1 MKRISLIL
9 LFSAAL
15 LGIPVSCGKEDNK
28 TDSDKQ
34 ENSTKPGPG
43 EETPSAISLSG
54 TKELGQWVSGEAISL
69 FDGTSV
75 LELATKTA
83 GASASFEATLSSD
96 GPWYALYPADANAS
110 IEGSKIIATLSSEQ
124 QAVENSYEPRLELSV
139 ALSNE
144 KALAFKT
151 AVGFIKFVVPAE
163 NITSVKLE
171 GKGGETISGKVS
183 IDYNGASPT
192 WEAVSGKAS
201 TVLSGSFVK
210 GSTYYFAVLPQTF
223 AEGIVLTFTDDSE
236 NETERAVSEEVAV
249 GRAMVYEVSAQEI
262 IAFADSDVKSALLAI
277 PGLDADSDGEISREE
292 AAALTSEQLDEIVG
306 EEGVTLTALWGDDL
320 TVIDSFN
327 EFKYFTGLEYIP
339 ALFKDCTSLTSVS
352 LPMGATNIRKSCFS
366 GCTSLTEVELPSSM
380 QQLFANAFKDCTSLT
395 YISLPSSIN
404 KISNSVFQGCTA
416 LETADNLGETAL
428 TEIGAAAFQGCTSL
442 TAVSIPAGV
451 KNLGNNCFNGCSALA
466 TVTGGAGIESIGAA
480 AFKDCAS
487 LTTMTIDK
495 VDKLGQ
501 DIFNG
506 CTKLTGV
513 KVSPNLRQIGIQCFL
528 NCTSLTTFS
537 DTGIDDGFHVP
548 ATVTAILRQAFDT
561 CSSLPNP
568 DFSRCNGLDT
578 LENRCFRWCKAFTEI
593 DLPASVTFMVRP
605 FSCSKG
611 TPTSITKVTL
621 RGTTP
626 PRTAKYPIFEANGT
640 VPMAQGLDQ
649 PKIYV
654 PAGSLDDYKTAGTSS
669 NTNGHTDPNSYQ
681 WFQYSDKFEAIPQ
694 E

>member
-1 MKRISLIL
+1 MKRNSLIL

-15 LGIPVSCGKEDNK
+15 LGIAVSCAKDDQNP
-28 TDSDKQ
+28 DPVPPPPD
-34 ENSTKPGPG
+34 PGP
-43 EETPSAISLSG
+43 EPPSAVVFSG
-54 TKELGQWVSGEAISL
+54 SKELGQWASDDAISL

-75 LELATKTA
+75 IESVAKTA

-110 IEGSKIIATLSSEQ
+110 IDGSKIVATLSSEQ
-124 QAVENSYEPRLELSV
+124 QAVESSYAAALELSV

-144 KALAFKT
+144 NALAFKT
-151 AVGFIKFVVPAE
+151 AVGFIKFVMPSE
-163 NITSVKLE
+163 NIKNVKLQ
-171 GKGGETISGKVS
+171 GKGGETLAGKVK

-192 WEAVSGKAS
+192 WEAVSGNTS
-201 TVLSGSFVK
+201 IVLSGTFVK
-210 GSTYYFAVLPQTF
+210 GSTYYFALLPQTF
-223 AEGIVLTFTDDSE
+223 AEGIVLTFTDNDD
-236 NETERAVSEEVAV
+236 NETERTVSEEVAV
-249 GRAMVYEVSAQEI
+249 GRAGVYEVSAQEI
-262 IAFADSDVKSALLAI
+262 IAFADPDVKTALLAI

-292 AAALTSEQLDEIVG
+292 AAALTSAQLDEIVG

-320 TVIDSFN
+320 TVVDSFN
-327 EFKYFTGLEYIP
+327 ELKYFTGLEYIP

-366 GCTSLTEVELPSSM
+366 GCTSLSAVEFPSSM

-395 YISLPSSIN
+395 YVSLPSSIN
-404 KISNSVFQGCTA
+404 KISNSVFQGCSA

-466 TVTGGAGIESIGAA
+466 TVTGGSGIESIGAA
-480 AFKDCAS
+480 AFKDCVS

-495 VDKLGQ
+495 VEKLGQ

-513 KVSPNLRQIGIQCFL
+513 KVSPKLRQIGIQSFL

-548 ATVTAILRQAFDT
+548 AEVTAILRQAFDN

-568 DFSRCNGLDT
+568 DFSRCHGLDT
-578 LENRCFRWCKAFTEI
+578 LENRCFRFCKGFTEI

-605 FSCSKG
+605 FACSKSN
-611 TPTSITKVTL
+611 PTNITKVTL
-621 RGTTP
+621 RAATP
-626 PRTAKYPIFEANGT
+626 PRTSKYTIFEYDAT
-640 VPMAQGLDQ
+640 VPT
-649 PKIYV
+649 IYV
-654 PAGSLDDYKTAGTSS
+654 PAESLDDYKTAGTAS
-669 NTNGHTDPNSYQ
+669 NPNGHTDSNNYQ
-681 WFQYSDKFEAIPQ
+681 WFKYSVNFEAIPQ